1 MTGII
6 LCINYFTKY
15 NICSIIVNQFI
26 QGKKMIEI
34 FHHQKPIASF
44 IKDNRN
50 FIIDYKNFD
59 IQNSMSLS
67 LPNTQKIYLYDYR
80 FPPFLESFLPEGYL
94 YEIFKNILSKEYGRV
109 DDYLIFSLLSS
120 NIKSRLE
127 FKSDLQNS
135 VEFPKFD
142 IDEILVNDTNDT
154 FNNLLQTF
162 LNKNAISG
170 VQPKTIALLND
181 KEKLDT
187 KEYIIKTW
195 GDEYQDLALNEY
207 FCLKAVQ
214 KSGVKTANV
223 KLSNN
228 NKFLIVEKFTLK
240 SDGSFYGFEE
250 ILSLMDKN
258 KDSKYDGSYEQI
270 AKIIYSYTSNKKESM
285 IAFYKTVAMNY
296 LLKNGD
302 AHLKNFGLLYEDD
315 FKNIFYSPVYDVV
328 NTVVYIHK
336 DKPALM
342 LDGKKIWHSKDTL
355 IKFGQKSCLLSLS
368 EAKKCYQ
375 ECYDALVWAIDELK
389 NYLIEHPDF
398 KIGKMMLDSWK
409 LSMKEKSIKELDDD
423 TIRTWKNY

>member
-1 MTGII
+1 MVEII
-6 LCINYFTKY
+6 H
-15 NICSIIVNQFI
+15 NQ
-26 QGKKMIEI
+26 QAV
-34 FHHQKPIASF
+34 ASF

-59 IQNSMSLS
+59 IKNSIALS
-67 LPNTQKIYLYDYR
+67 LPNTQKIYLYDYK

-94 YEIFKNILSKEYGRV
+94 YEIFKNLLSKEYGRV

-120 NIKSRLE
+120 NIQSRVE
-127 FKSDLQNS
+127 FASDLQRRIA
-135 VEFPKFD
+135 FPSFD
-142 IDEILVNDTNDT
+142 IDEILSNDSNDT
-154 FNNLLQTF
+154 FSNLLQTF

-170 VQPKTIALLND
+170 VQPKTIALLKE

-214 KSGVKTANV
+214 KAGVKTANV
-223 KLSNN
+223 QLSKN

-240 SDGSFYGFEE
+240 NETTMYGFEE

-270 AKIIYSYTSNKKESM
+270 AKVVYAYTTNKKESM
-285 IAFYKTVAMNY
+285 IAFYKTVVMCY

-302 AHLKNFGLLYEDD
+302 AHLKNFGLLYDDD
-315 FKNIFYSPVYDVV
+315 FKNIFYAPVYDVV
-328 NTVVYIHK
+328 NTVVYIYK
-336 DKPALM
+336 DKPALT
-342 LDGKKIWHSKDTL
+342 LEGKKIWWSKDTL
-355 IKFGQKSCLLSLS
+355 VKFGQKSCLLSLS
-368 EAKKCYQ
+368 EAKEYYQDCY
-375 ECYDALVWAIDELK
+375 EALLWVIDELEI
-389 NYLIEHPDF
+389 YLTQHPDF
-398 KIGKMMLDSWK
+398 KIGKMMCESWK
-409 LSMKEKSIKELDDD
+409 LSLKEVAMKELDDD

>member
-1 MTGII
+1 
-6 LCINYFTKY
+6 
-15 NICSIIVNQFI
+15 
-26 QGKKMIEI
+26 MIET
-34 FHHQKPIASF
+34 FHHQKAVASF

-50 FIIDYKNFD
+50 FIIDYKDFD
-59 IQNSMSLS
+59 IQNSIALS
-67 LPNTQKIYLYDYR
+67 LPNTQKIYLYDYK

-94 YEIFKNILSKEYGRV
+94 YEIFKNLLSKEYGKV

-120 NIKSRLE
+120 NISSRVG

-135 VEFPKFD
+135 VEFSEFN
-142 IDEILVNDTNDT
+142 IDEILINDTNDT

-170 VQPKTIALLND
+170 VQPKTIALLKD

-195 GDEYQDLALNEY
+195 GEEYQDLALNEY
-207 FCLKAVQ
+207 FCLKAVE
-214 KSGVKTANV
+214 KAGVKTANV
-223 KLSNN
+223 KLSQN

-240 SDGSFYGFEE
+240 NDGSFYGFEE
-250 ILSLMDKN
+250 ILSLLNKN

-270 AKIIYSYTSNKKESM
+270 AKIIYSYTTNKKESM
-285 IAFYKTVAMNY
+285 IAFYKTVVMNY

-302 AHLKNFGLLYEDD
+302 AHLKNFGLLFDDD

-355 IKFGQKSCLLSLS
+355 IKFGQKSCLLSQS
-368 EAKKCYQ
+368 EANKYYK
-375 ECYDALVWAIDELK
+375 ECYEALIWAIDELE
-389 NYLIEHPDF
+389 NYLNEYPDF
-398 KIGKMMLDSWK
+398 KIVKMMLDSWK
-409 LSMKEKSIKELDDD
+409 LSLKEVSIKELDNDI
-423 TIRTWKNY
+423 IRTWKNY